1 MTTKLPRTDVV
12 VIGLGWAGSII
23 ANELTD
29 EGLEVVALERGPWRD
44 TASDFNVASAAD
56 ELRYSQR
63 QDLMLRTAQ
72 NTITVRNNPSQ
83 TALPMR
89 NWGSFHPGNGTG
101 GAGNHWAGITF
112 RFQPEEFR
120 LKSHLTEKY
129 GTTAIP
135 EQLTLQDWGT
145 DWSEMEPFYDAF
157 DKVAGTSGKA
167 GNLNMQIVE
176 GGNPFEGPR
185 SSEYPTRP
193 LRQPLGPTLFAEAAR
208 NMGYKPFPVP
218 SALISEPY
226 TNSLGVTMGPCTF
239 CGFCTNYGCAN
250 YSKASAITTII
261 PVLVRKA
268 NFTARTNSEVLRVVL
283 DSTGER
289 ATGVIFVDSSGKE
302 WEQPAD
308 LVVVTAFTFENVR
321 LMLLSGVGQPYDPV
335 SNTGTTGRNYAY
347 QTANGVQLFFDDK
360 NFNPFIGAGAVGMG
374 IDDFN
379 NDNFDHSALGFLG
392 GGSIRVTPIGA
403 APIANRPTPPGTPT
417 WGSEWKKQTVKNY
430 LSTMSIG
437 CEASSYSMRNN
448 YLSLDPTYSD
458 RLGRPL
464 LRVTFDFPEND
475 LKMASYCTD
484 KVGEIAQ
491 SMNPRQIVKN
501 PSKGHWNSGPYQS
514 SHVVGGFI
522 MGADPKTSAVNKY
535 LQTWDVHNLFVVGAS
550 AFPQNPGYNPTAT
563 VGALAFKAADA
574 IRTKYVKKPGPL
586 VQS

>member
-1 MTTKLPRTDVV
+1 MAKRLPPTDAVI
-12 VIGLGWAGSII
+12 IGLGWAGAII

-29 EGLEVVALERGPWRD
+29 EGLQVVALERGPWRD
-44 TASDFNVASAAD
+44 TAADFNIATAPD

-72 NTITVRNNPSQ
+72 NTITMRNNPGQ
-83 TALPMR
+83 KALPMR

-120 LKSHLTEKY
+120 LKSHLTERY
-129 GTTAIP
+129 GSTAVP

-145 DWSEMEPFYDAF
+145 DWTEMEPFYDAF

-167 GNLNMQIVE
+167 GNLENKIQD
-176 GGNPFEGPR
+176 GGNPYEGPR

-193 LRQPLGPTLFAEAAR
+193 LRQPYGPTLFAQAAR
-208 NMGYKPFPVP
+208 DMGYKPFPVP

-250 YSKASAITTII
+250 YSKATAITTII
-261 PVLVRKA
+261 PVLVRKS
-268 NFTARTNSEVLRVVL
+268 NFTCRTNSEVLRIL
-283 DSTGER
+283 MDASGKR
-289 ATGVIFVDSSGKE
+289 ATGVVFVDSSGEE

-308 LVVVTAFTFENVR
+308 IVIVTAFTFENVR
-321 LMLLSGVGQPYDPV
+321 LMLLSGVGEPYDPIT
-335 SNTGTTGRNYAY
+335 NTGTTGRNYAY

-379 NDNFDHSALGFLG
+379 NDNFDHSGLGFIG

-403 APIANRPTPPGTPT
+403 APIGNRPTPPGTPT

-448 YLSLDPTYSD
+448 YLSLDPTYCD

-475 LKMASYCTD
+475 LKMAQYCTD
-484 KVGEIAQ
+484 KVGEIAKA
-491 SMNPRQIVKN
+491 MNPRQYVKN
-501 PSKGHWNSGPYQS
+501 PSKGHWNGGPYQS
-514 SHVVGGFI
+514 SHVVGGFV
-522 MGADPKTSAVNKY
+522 MGADPKTSSVNKY
-535 LQTWDVHNLFVVGAS
+535 LQSWDVSNVFVVGAS

-574 IRTKYVKKPGPL
+574 IRTLYVKNPGPL
-586 VQS
+586 VQA

>member
-1 MTTKLPRTDVV
+1 MATKLPKTDAVI
-12 VIGLGWAGSII
+12 IGLGWAGSII

-29 EGLEVVALERGPWRD
+29 EGLDVVALERGPWRD
-44 TASDFNVASAAD
+44 TATDFNVASAAD

-72 NTITVRNNPSQ
+72 NTITMRNNPSQ

-120 LKSHLTEKY
+120 LKSYLTEKY
-129 GTTAIP
+129 GSAAMP
-135 EQLTLQDWGT
+135 EELTLQDWGT

-167 GNLNMQIVE
+167 GNLKGEIQD
-176 GGNPFEGPR
+176 GGNPFEGAR

-193 LRQPLGPTLFAEAAR
+193 LKQPYGPMLFAEAAR
-208 NMGYKPFPVP
+208 NLGYKAFPVP

-250 YSKASAITTII
+250 YSKASAITTIL
-261 PVLVRKA
+261 PALVRKS
-268 NFTARTNSEVLRVVL
+268 NFTARTNSEVLRIVMDPTGKKAIGVV
-283 DSTGER
+283 
-289 ATGVIFVDSSGKE
+289 FVDTSGNE

-321 LMLLSGVGQPYDPV
+321 LMLISGVGTPYDPI

-374 IDDFN
+374 IDEFN
-379 NDNFDHSALGFLG
+379 NDNFDHTGLGFFG
-392 GGSIRVTPIGA
+392 GGSTRVTPIGA
-403 APIANRPTPPGTPT
+403 APIGNRPIPPGTPR
-417 WGSEWKKQTVKNY
+417 WGSEWKKETVKNY

-437 CEASSYSMRNN
+437 CEASSYATRNN
-448 YLSLDPTYSD
+448 YLSLDPTYKD

-464 LRVTFDFPEND
+464 LRVTFDFPQND
-475 LKMASYCTD
+475 LKMAQYVTD
-484 KVGEIAQ
+484 KVEEIAKAM
-491 SMNPRQIVKN
+491 SPRQIVKS
-501 PSKGHWNSGPYQS
+501 PAKGPWNSGPYQS
-514 SHVVGGFI
+514 SHIVGGFV
-522 MGADPKTSAVNKY
+522 MGADPKTSSINKY
-535 LQTWDVHNLFVVGAS
+535 LQSWDVSNLFVVGAS

-574 IRTKYVKKPGPL
+574 IRSLYVKNPGPL
-586 VQS
+586 VQA